1 MNIPITSITLEIMAL
16 CNLKCKICPTGRGEI
31 VRGTRTM
38 CMDLIDKIVM
48 ENRGATR
55 INLNNWGE
63 PLLHYEFEKILKLI
77 NSELPE
83 CKIYFAT
90 NATLL
95 NKDITNMILKYNIHE
110 IQFSVDGVGE
120 VYSDIREIDYEY
132 VKKNIL
138 EFIKAK
144 YKVGNK
150 VKLVLKAVINK
161 ETEPNLDIL
170 LNDWKGVIDV
180 RCQPEIKYDSSHIR
194 RTPCPELFN
203 NHLVVLSD
211 GRVTP
216 CCSDY
221 NGALCMGFANQDNT
235 LEAIW
240 NSERAQRF
248 RKAHESGR
256 YPKFCLKCSEY
267 ETDKCRRRFE

>member
-1 MNIPITSITLEIMAL
+1 MNIPITSITLETTAI
-16 CNLKCKICPTGRGEI
+16 CNLKCKICPTGRREV
-31 VRGTRTM
+31 VRGTKQMT
-38 CMDLIDKIVM
+38 MDLIYKIVM

-63 PLLHYEFEKILKLI
+63 PLVHPAFEQILKLI
-77 NSELPE
+77 NDELPK

-95 NKDITNMILKYNIHE
+95 YKDITNMLLKYKIHE

-120 VYSDIREIDYEY
+120 IYSNIRGTEYEY
-132 VKKNIL
+132 TRKNIL
-138 EFIKAK
+138 DFIETKNE
-144 YKVGNK
+144 VGNK
-150 VKLVLKAVINK
+150 VKLVLKAVVNK
-161 ETEPNLDIL
+161 DTEPTLDVL
-170 LNDWKGVIDV
+170 LNDWKGLLETKL
-180 RCQPEIKYDSSHIR
+180 QPELKYDSSYIR
-194 RTPCPELFN
+194 KTPCPELFN